1 MRLAVC
7 ELSCALDAIPCAQ
20 YFTGG
25 GLPTISAIFL
35 KFHSTFGDRAIAAL
49 APAPMLAPALALA
62 FAPTVALA
70 AGLAL
75 APEQP

>member
-1 MRLAVC
+1 MQSLAPNI
-7 ELSCALDAIPCAQ
+7 SP
-20 YFTGG
+20 GG
-25 GLPTISAIFL
+25 GGHPTISAIFL
-35 KFHSTFGDRAIAAL
+35 NLHSTFGDRAIAAL

>member
-1 MRLAVC
+1 MQSLAPNI
-7 ELSCALDAIPCAQ
+7 SPG
-20 YFTGG
+20 GG

-35 KFHSTFGDRAIAAL
+35 NLHSTFGDRAIAAL
-49 APAPMLAPALALA
+49 APAPALALA